1 MSSSQIGINPGKQ
14 NNNEESKV
22 SDIQDK
28 SKENKQFYILSNK
41 TICYICQKEMSV
53 DYCKSFSCQ
62 HLICI
67 PCISK
72 LILRENFNFLLLDD
86 FKERDYIKATVNCF
100 CGKGNFSA
108 ELNSI
113 QRELTDS
120 VLYNR
125 PKELRCQK
133 HFEQATYFCLNCNN
147 EICDK
152 CNEEHINNNQKNRK
166 AKKHEI
172 IKIEE
177 CKKSKN
183 NFPKERLSDIES
195 NISEAKKKFI
205 EFTSDEQQVIVDEI
219 DKIIASLN
227 EIKSNYIKT
236 FKEKSDFINRLLD
249 FILTTYKIFFKEC
262 DYDIAELSMNNCR
275 LIEGITNTFH
285 NIEYVPK
292 ALNFCDKVMK
302 EVEKT
307 LDHKELL
314 DFEYKFDFNYINYF
328 SHQELIGHKSA
339 VNCICVIDNRYIASG
354 SSDHTIKIWDTFN
367 DLIKVKPIKTL
378 DFHVDIVNSII
389 NIDNGNHLIS
399 SGRDDKLC
407 LWDVKEILD
416 NKNENILNN
425 GDISF
430 EFETKRI
437 FPKKYI
443 FSESIVVY
451 SLLMLSN
458 GKIVISGRDESIK
471 IVDKELKKME
481 IILKR
486 NTNSVLTAA
495 EFSDGI
501 LISGGADGSVK
512 IWDLNKKKC
521 LDTYKGHKAQ
531 VNSVIKIRYKNN
543 SLLSG
548 SSDNTIKILNY
559 NNDPNLIKEKIVC
572 EGSLEGHK
580 GPIYCLLELLDGR
593 IASGSS
599 DWTIKIWNLNDKT
612 CMQTLLG
619 HKSTIFSLAQLPDGR
634 LISGEADKMIYI
646 WRK

>member
-1 MSSSQIGINPGKQ
+1 MSSSKIGINPGKN

-22 SDIQDK
+22 SDVQGK
-28 SKENKQFYILSNK
+28 SKEKKKFYILNNR
-41 TICYICQKEMSV
+41 TICYICQKEMPV
-53 DYCKSFSCQ
+53 DYCKSFSCE

-86 FKERDYIKATVNCF
+86 FKERDYIKANVNCF
-100 CGKGNFSA
+100 CGKGNFSV
-108 ELNSI
+108 ELDLL
-113 QRELTDS
+113 QKELKDS

-125 PKELRCQK
+125 PKEIRCQE
-133 HFEQATYFCLNCNN
+133 HFQQATYFCLNCNN

-152 CNEEHINNNQKNRK
+152 CNEEHNNNNQKNK
-166 AKKHEI
+166 KVKKHEI
-172 IKIEE
+172 IKIED

-183 NFPKERLSDIES
+183 NFIKERLSDIES
-195 NISEAKKKFI
+195 SISEAKKKFI
-205 EFTSDEQQVIVDEI
+205 EFTSDEEQVIVDEI
-219 DKIIASLN
+219 DKIITSLN

-236 FKEKSDFINRLLD
+236 FKEKSDFINKLLD
-249 FILTTYKIFFKEC
+249 FVLTTYKIFFKEC
-262 DYDIAELSMNNCR
+262 DYDISELSMNNCR

-292 ALNFCDKVMK
+292 ALNFCEKVMK

-339 VNCICVIDNRYIASG
+339 VNCLCVLDNRYIASG
-354 SSDHTIKIWDTFN
+354 SSDHTIKIWDTYN

-389 NIDNGNHLIS
+389 NIDNGNHIIS

-471 IVDKELKKME
+471 VVDKELKKME

-495 EFSDGI
+495 EFKEGI
-501 LISGGADGSVK
+501 LISGGADGTVK
-512 IWDLNKKKC
+512 IWDLNKKN
-521 LDTYKGHKAQ
+521 
-531 VNSVIKIRYKNN
+531 V
-543 SLLSG
+543 
-548 SSDNTIKILNY
+548 
-559 NNDPNLIKEKIVC
+559 
-572 EGSLEGHK
+572 
-580 GPIYCLLELLDGR
+580 
-593 IASGSS
+593 
-599 DWTIKIWNLNDKT
+599 
-612 CMQTLLG
+612 
-619 HKSTIFSLAQLPDGR
+619 
-634 LISGEADKMIYI
+634 
-646 WRK
+646 